1 MNNILNKFKP
11 VKILGKGSQG
21 TVILTHDENYVVKIY
36 SKKSKNLKMLV
47 KILNFL
53 INFNNLPKTIY
64 RSYHITEQQ
73 NSLNRYLTN
82 NLPQHFSF
90 TNEENLKKLSKT
102 SKVKPLLFEVMK
114 TYNLTLRNFFENLIK
129 KNLNNNIKIEILHS
143 LLYQGL
149 FTLLWLYMKKGIVH
163 LDINSDNFFI
173 EETKDKIF
181 NIKINGITYNVKLYG
196 YYLIIAD
203 FGYARSI
210 EVIDYDNY
218 EYSINVNIE
227 SMNIHP
233 LNDIMD
239 YIKMFKK
246 YFKKLNIDDI
256 KINLDKVNIRSNYT
270 KQDYR
275 DMLRS
280 YYKKKDDLKNNIKK
294 FKQNFFIFFRKYILN
309 EKL

>member
-1 MNNILNKFKP
+1 MDNILYKFKP
-11 VKILGKGSQG
+11 VKILGRGSQG

-36 SKKSKNLKMLV
+36 TKKLKNLKMLI
-47 KILNFL
+47 KILDFL
-53 INFNNLPKTIY
+53 INYNNLPKTIY
-64 RSYHITEQQ
+64 KSYHITEQQ
-73 NSLNRYLTN
+73 NSLNRYLHN

-90 TNEENLKKLSKT
+90 TNEENLKKLSKNY
-102 SKVKPLLFEVMK
+102 KIKPLLFEVIK
-114 TYNLTLRNFFENLIK
+114 TYKLTLRDFFENLIK
-129 KNLNNNIKIEILHS
+129 NNLNNNIKIEILHS

-163 LDINSDNFFI
+163 LDINADNFFI

-181 NIKINGITYNVKLYG
+181 NIAINGVTYNVKLYG

-210 EVIDYDNY
+210 EVIDYDSY

-227 SMNIHP
+227 SLNIHP

-294 FKQNFFIFFRKYILN
+294 FKKDFFLFFRKYILN
-309 EKL
+309 EKV

>member
-1 MNNILNKFKP
+1 MDNILYKFKP
-11 VKILGKGSQG
+11 VKILGRGSQG

-36 SKKSKNLKMLV
+36 TKKSKNLKMLV
-47 KILNFL
+47 KILDFL
-53 INFNNLPKTIY
+53 INYNNLPKTIY
-64 RSYHITEQQ
+64 KSYHITEQQ
-73 NSLNRYLTN
+73 NSLNRYLHN

-90 TNEENLKKLSKT
+90 TNEENLKKLSKNY
-102 SKVKPLLFEVMK
+102 KIKPFLFEVIK
-114 TYNLTLRNFFENLIK
+114 TYKLTLRDFFENLIK
-129 KNLNNNIKIEILHS
+129 NNLNNNIKIEILHS

-163 LDINSDNFFI
+163 LDINADNFFI

-181 NIKINGITYNVKLYG
+181 NIAINGVTYNVKLYG

-270 KQDYR
+270 KQEYR

-294 FKQNFFIFFRKYILN
+294 FKKDFFIFFRKYILN